1 MLAVCTPIQ
10 PKLKVLFT
18 LPKFLRTQSV
28 HFPPLYRHLLLILV
42 IVVGIIGFE
51 LRGVSVFIQQELGEV
66 VVLE

>member
-1 MLAVCTPIQ
+1 MLTIGTPIQ
-10 PKLKVLFT
+10 PKLKVLLT

-42 IVVGIIGFE
+42 IVIGIIGFE
-51 LRGVSVFIQQELGEV
+51 LRGVAVFIQQELREI